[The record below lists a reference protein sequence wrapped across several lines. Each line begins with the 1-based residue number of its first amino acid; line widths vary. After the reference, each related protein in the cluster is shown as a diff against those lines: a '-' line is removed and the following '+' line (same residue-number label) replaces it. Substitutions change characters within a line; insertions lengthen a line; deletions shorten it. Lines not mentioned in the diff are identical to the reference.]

1 MPMLKVALTGPES
14 SGKTTLTLA
23 LAKHFD
29 VPHLL
34 EYSRIFLDELTR
46 PYVEEDLVPIAKG
59 QLRQEKQVEEGD
71 APLYFCDTSLLVMRV
86 WGLYKFGRSDDKIK
100 EMLLAHPADLYLLCR
115 PDIAWAPDPL
125 REHAS
130 IEDREALFRL
140 YKQNLDEFQLP
151 YGVVEGEAQARFESA
166 AGHVLTHFPD
176 LASLERKA

>member
-1 MPMLKVALTGPES
+1 MLKVALTGPES

-23 LAKHFD
+23 LAKHFE

-34 EYSRIFLDELTR
+34 EYSRIFLNELSR
-46 PYVEEDLVPIAKG
+46 PYVEQDLVPIAQG
-59 QLRQEKQVEEGD
+59 QLAQEKEVEKGD
-71 APLYFCDTSLLVMRV
+71 TPIYFCDTSLLVMRV
-86 WGLYKFGRSDDKIK
+86 WGLYKFGRSDDQIK

-130 IEDREALFRL
+130 IADREALFRL

-151 YGVVEGEAQARFESA
+151 YGIVEGEAQARLASA
-166 AGHVLTHFPD
+166 LGIVLEHFPD
-176 LASLERKA
+176 LTFSLRKA

>member
-1 MPMLKVALTGPES
+1 MLKVALTGPES

-29 VPHLL
+29 VPPLL
-34 EYSRIFLDELTR
+34 EYSRAFLDKLTR

-59 QLRQEKQVEEGD
+59 QLAQEMEVEKGD

-86 WGLYKFGRSDDKIK
+86 WGLYKFGRSDDQIK

-151 YGVVEGEAQARFESA
+151 YGIVEGKGAARFTSA
-166 AGHVLTHFPD
+166 LAHMQAHFPEWVSRSQRD
-176 LASLERKA
+176 

>member
-1 MPMLKVALTGPES
+1 MLKVALTGPES

-29 VPHLL
+29 VPYLL
-34 EYSRIFLDELTR
+34 EYSRVFLSELDR
-46 PYVEEDLVPIAKG
+46 PYIEQDLVPIAHG
-59 QLRQEKQVEEGD
+59 QLAQEKEIEQGT

-86 WGLYKFGRSDDKIK
+86 WGLYKFGRSDDQIRA
-100 EMLLAHPADLYLLCR
+100 MLLDHPADLYLLCR

-140 YKQNLDEFQLP
+140 YKQNLDEFKLP
-151 YGVVEGEAQARFESA
+151 YGIVEGNAQARLASA
-166 AGHVLTHFPD
+166 LGHVQAHFPT
-176 LASLERKA
+176 LTSQ

>member
-1 MPMLKVALTGPES
+1 MLKVALTGPES

-23 LAKHFD
+23 LAEYFD
-29 VPHLL
+29 APHLL
-34 EYSRIFLDELTR
+34 EYSRTFLNELTR
-46 PYVEEDLVPIAKG
+46 PYVEEDLVPIASG
-59 QLRQEKQVEEGD
+59 QLVQEKEVEKGG

-86 WGLYKFGRSDDKIK
+86 WGLYKFGRSDDQIE

-151 YGVVEGEAQARFESA
+151 YGIVEGKEQARFQSA
-166 AGHVLTHFPD
+166 LAHIQEYFPD
-176 LASLERKA
+176 LTSLSQRD

>member
-1 MPMLKVALTGPES
+1 MLKVALTGPES

-34 EYSRIFLDELTR
+34 EYSRTFLDELDR
-46 PYVEEDLVPIAKG
+46 PYVEQDLVPIARG
-59 QLRQEKQVEEGD
+59 QLAQEKKVEQGD

-86 WGLYKFGRSDDKIK
+86 WGLYKFARSDDRIK

-151 YGVVEGEAQARFESA
+151 YGIVEGKGQARLDSA
-166 AGHVLTHFPD
+166 LGHVQEHFPH
-176 LASLERKA
+176 LTFLLRKA